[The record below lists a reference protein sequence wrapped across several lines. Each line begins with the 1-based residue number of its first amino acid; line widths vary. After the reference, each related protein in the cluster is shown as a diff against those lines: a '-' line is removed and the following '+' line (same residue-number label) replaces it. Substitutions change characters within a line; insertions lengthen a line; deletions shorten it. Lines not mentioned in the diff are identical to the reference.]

1 MGWFLIICYLQHR
14 FRKGNLFEK
23 KKTHP
28 KGEIGKNHKS
38 ATEKERQGKQKLA
51 LHRNIMNV
59 VIIEKIIDY
68 G

>member
-1 MGWFLIICYLQHR
+1 M
-14 FRKGNLFEK
+14 
-23 KKTHP
+23 
-28 KGEIGKNHKS
+28 S
-38 ATEKERQGKQKLA
+38 ATEKKRQGKQKLA

>member
-23 KKTHP
+23 KNHP

-38 ATEKERQGKQKLA
+38 ATEKKRQGKQKLA

-59 VIIEKIIDY
+59 MIIEKIIDY